1 MQQSQFKEK
10 TILEKLNN
18 FNFLKTTFGT
28 DSADGKAPD
37 SKHKGPEFE
46 TRQQQPVFL
55 LSSEMFESSRC
66 HAVATHHD

>member
-37 SKHKGPEFE
+37 SKHKGPEF
-46 TRQQQPVFL
+46 
-55 LSSEMFESSRC
+55 
-66 HAVATHHD
+66 